1 MYHVKVGYG
10 QQPKGKKKQQLK
22 CVNDYP
28 KGSWARRSPFLEISE
43 TNLSW
48 YSPIEHAMHR
58 CNTQHPCLWVAI
70 STQNLAAATKINC
83 KDKTRTKKSSE

>member
-28 KGSWARRSPFLEISE
+28 KGS
-43 TNLSW
+43 
-48 YSPIEHAMHR
+48 
-58 CNTQHPCLWVAI
+58 
-70 STQNLAAATKINC
+70 
-83 KDKTRTKKSSE
+83 